1 VICSSDEEYPLIAP
15 EIFMKLKDKAII
27 VVAGNPACREELN
40 SKGIDNFIHVRSN
53 VIETLTEFNN
63 KLGI

>member
-1 VICSSDEEYPLIAP
+1 
-15 EIFMKLKDKAII
+15 MKLKDKAII